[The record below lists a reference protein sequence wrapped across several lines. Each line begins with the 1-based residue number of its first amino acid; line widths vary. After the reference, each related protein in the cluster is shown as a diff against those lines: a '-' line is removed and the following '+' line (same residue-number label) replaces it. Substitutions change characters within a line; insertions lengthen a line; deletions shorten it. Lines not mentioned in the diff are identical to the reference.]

1 MLKKIAVGLGVILL
15 TSTLAPAESKSS
27 IDPVSASVMGVM
39 EGAMNFCSKVSPGT
53 PSGYNQIDQFI
64 LKGQSEKTIEQIRG
78 SAAYSNSFNQT
89 KKLLQ
94 GLSPAD
100 ALAVCNAH

>member
-27 IDPVSASVMGVM
+27 IDPASASVMGVM

-64 LKGQSEKTIEQIRG
+64 LKGQSEKTISRFAEALHTRTLSIRPR
-78 SAAYSNSFNQT
+78 SCCRDCHPRT
-89 KKLLQ
+89 L
-94 GLSPAD
+94 
-100 ALAVCNAH
+100 